1 MKKTLAQLKRDLAV
15 GTKVTQIAK
24 GEDITDKNLNVE
36 RWVVKKQSDG
46 VCLNTDKE
54 ATDGSWLYFPY
65 ASQVDYKDN
74 IVSFYDVGVRKLTQE
89 ELDFIANAPS
99 RRSENAE
106 KVLADA
112 LSDGSTM
119 YWQDRAYY
127 ELANKEYLFH
137 PKVGNN
143 GDYIVEDKKARGAF
157 AFTYKIG

>member
-36 RWVVKKQSDG
+36 RWVVKKQGDG

-65 ASQVDYKDN
+65 ASQVDYEDN
-74 IVSFYDVGVRKLTQE
+74 IVSFYDIGMRKLTKE
-89 ELDFIANAPS
+89 ELNFIANAPS
-99 RRSENAE
+99 KRPENAE

-112 LSDGSTM
+112 FSDGSMM
-119 YWQDRAYY
+119 YWQDKAYY
-127 ELANKEYLFH
+127 EQANKKYLWALH
-137 PKVGNN
+137 TDKD